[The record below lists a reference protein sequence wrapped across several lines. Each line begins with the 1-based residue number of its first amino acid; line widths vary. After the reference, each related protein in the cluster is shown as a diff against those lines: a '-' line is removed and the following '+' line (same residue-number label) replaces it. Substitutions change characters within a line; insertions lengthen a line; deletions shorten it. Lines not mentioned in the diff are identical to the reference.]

1 MTRVAQYP
9 IEPMFLHRWSPRAMN
24 GQPLSEESLWRLF
37 EAAHWAPSGG
47 NSQSWRFVYAIAG
60 EPEFAGLFDL
70 LADGN
75 KLWCER
81 AGALLV
87 VLSQSVLENGRA
99 NPTHAFDAG
108 AAWMSLALQG
118 SAMGL
123 VVHGMAGFD
132 AERAR
137 VTLDVPDNLAVN
149 IMIAV
154 GHPGRVEDLPEKLRP
169 REQPSLRRPV
179 SELAFKGR
187 FPR

>member
-24 GQPLSEESLWRLF
+24 GQPLSEDSLWRLF

-75 KLWCER
+75 KLWCDR

-179 SELAFKGR
+179 KELVVKGR